1 MGLLFKN
8 NAETTL
14 SSGINNSTT
23 TIPVASAAVFPTPDT
38 NNKFFATLD
47 DGTNVETVLVTAI
60 SSNDLTV
67 VRAQDNTSAA
77 AFGGGAKIE
86 LRLNAKVLDMGTSS
100 LTDLDGDTKIQVEE
114 SADEDIIRFDVGG
127 SEKATLNGSGLTV
140 GDITINGSTISDG
153 GDLTLDVE
161 GDIILDANGGDI
173 NLKDN
178 GTTFGGFSNSSS
190 DFVMQTG
197 VADKDI
203 LFQGTD
209 GSSLITALTL
219 DMSEAGSAYFNH
231 RVGVGSTDPTTD
243 GYDYAEDLVIK
254 AGGSTN
260 SDGAGLSIQ
269 SVGRRYGVIAFGD
282 SASVHSGE
290 IWYDHT
296 LNTFN
301 MRTAGTHRF
310 SLDSSGNAIY
320 TGNVTAYGSPSD
332 IKLKKDVEVID
343 NAVDKVKQL
352 KGITYT
358 LKSDGK
364 RLTGLIAQDLEK
376 VLPEAVYTTETV
388 TDEREGE
395 ESEEHLAIRYGNTV
409 GLLVEAIKEQQEQIE
424 TLTAKVKE
432 LEDK

>member
-173 NLKDN
+173 TFKDDGLLTATLSRSVGN
-178 GTTFGGFSNSSS
+178 FEVTVNQSDG
-190 DFVMQTG
+190 DFVLKG
-197 VADKDI
+197 N
-203 LFQGTD
+203 D
-209 GSSLITALTL
+209 GGSPLTAITV
-219 DMSEAGSAYFNH
+219 DMSNGGEAIFYGGIDIAAN
-231 RVGVGSTDPTTD
+231 TDIELND
-243 GYDYAEDLVIK
+243 GNWTGEKTNKIQAHANNLYLQYNTS
-254 AGGSTN
+254 GGLFFRN
-260 SDGAGLSIQ
+260 SGGNDRA
-269 SVGRRYGVIAFGD
+269 
-282 SASVHSGE
+282 
-290 IWYDHT
+290 
-296 LNTFN
+296 
-301 MRTAGTHRF
+301 
-310 SLDSSGNAIY
+310 SLDSSGNF
-320 TGNVTAYGSPSD
+320 TTEGNVTAYGSVSD
-332 IKLKKDVEVID
+332 KRLKENIEVIENPIEKIKDLKGVTFNYKKD
-343 NAVDKVKQL
+343 
-352 KGITYT
+352 GS
-358 LKSDGK
+358 KS
-364 RLTGLIAQDLEK
+364 TGLIAQDLQK
-376 VLPEAVYTTETV
+376 VLPEAVYTSKTIADETK
-388 TDEREGE
+388 GE
-395 ESEEHLAIRYGNTV
+395 KPEEHLAIHYGNTV

-432 LEDK
+432 LEDR